1 MSAAENL
8 LVRLKGVRIT
18 KPGKWKALCPAHP
31 DKNPSLSITREID
44 GRVLVKCL
52 AHCETQAVLS
62 SVGLEFRDLYEKPL
76 GHHFQPIRQD
86 WHLRE
91 ALAALASEAT
101 IIVIG
106 ANDVAA
112 GKRLSDTDVTQMAK
126 SAGRID
132 AAYRR
137 LYGY

>member
-1 MSAAENL
+1 MSPAEKL
-8 LVRLKGVRIT
+8 LIRLKGVRSI
-18 KPGKWKALCPAHP
+18 KAGEWKALCPAHP
-31 DKNPSLSITREID
+31 DKSPSLSITQENDR
-44 GRVLVKCL
+44 RVLI
-52 AHCETQAVLS
+52 HCHAECEPLAVLN

-86 WHLRE
+86 WHLRQ
-91 ALAALASEAT
+91 ALAALAFDAA

-106 ANDVAA
+106 TNDVAA
-112 GKRLSDTDVTQMAK
+112 GKRLSDKDVTQMAK

>member
-8 LVRLKGVRIT
+8 LARLKGVRKT
-18 KPGKWKALCPAHP
+18 KPGNWKALCPAHP
-31 DKNPSLSITREID
+31 DKNPSLSITQEND
-44 GRVLVKCL
+44 GILLVNCL
-52 AHCETQAVLS
+52 AQCDTQAVLN
-62 SVGLEFRDLYEKPL
+62 SVGLEFRDLYDKPL

-86 WHLRE
+86 WHLRQ
-91 ALAALASEAT
+91 ALAALAFDAA

-112 GKRLSDTDVTQMAK
+112 GKRLSDTDVTQIAR